1 MSEFDT
7 GQLCFSHNCTFLHV
21 HAAQSRWLCGKME
34 TERGENM
41 AYNPYTGRW
50 EMDAAQQVQMQPLPR
65 AQTPQYTPLPPKLG
79 VLTVASEGSIANLQ
93 MQPNDNALA
102 LHETENLLYYIRTDS
117 MGAKSIARFR
127 IFPEPSEEE
136 KAANQ
141 LQEQLKQIADGM
153 AAMSQKIMD
162 LEGKINAEPN
172 YANDERRERKQ
183 PVKRPDADGKA
194 DPQGAKPTDDFELS
208 GLATGV

>member
-1 MSEFDT
+1 MS
-7 GQLCFSHNCTFLHV
+7 
-21 HAAQSRWLCGKME
+21 
-34 TERGENM
+34 
-41 AYNPYTGRW
+41 YNPYTGKW
-50 EMDAAQQVQMQPLPR
+50 EMDPAQQVQMQPMQRVL
-65 AQTPQYTPLPPKLG
+65 APQYTPLPPKLG
-79 VLTVASEGSIANLQ
+79 VLTVAGEGSITNLQ

-141 LQEQLKQIADGM
+141 LQEQLQGIM
-153 AAMSQKIMD
+153 ASVETMSQKILD

-172 YANDERRERKQ
+172 YTNDERRGTKR
-183 PVKRPDADGKA
+183 PVKRADADGKA
-194 DPQGAKPTDDFELS
+194 DAQGAKPADDSQLS
-208 GLATGV
+208 GRAAGV

>member
-1 MSEFDT
+1 M
-7 GQLCFSHNCTFLHV
+7 FSHNCTFLHA
-21 HAAQSRWLCGKME
+21 HAAQLWWLCGKME
-34 TERGENM
+34 AERGEKM
-41 AYNPYTGRW
+41 AYNPYTGKW
-50 EMDAAQQVQMQPLPR
+50 EMDMAQQVQMQPMPR
-65 AQTPQYTPLPPKLG
+65 AQTPQYVGLPPKLG
-79 VLTVASEGSIANLQ
+79 VLTVAGEGSIANLQ

-162 LEGKINAEPN
+162 LEGKINAKPN

-183 PVKRPDADGKA
+183 SVKRADADGQA
-194 DPQGAKPTDDFELS
+194 DA
-208 GLATGV
+208 

>member
-1 MSEFDT
+1 
-7 GQLCFSHNCTFLHV
+7 
-21 HAAQSRWLCGKME
+21 
-34 TERGENM
+34 M

-50 EMDAAQQVQMQPLPR
+50 EMDPAQQVQMQPVQR
-65 AQTPQYTPLPPKLG
+65 AQTPQYVDLPPKLG
-79 VLTVASEGSIANLQ
+79 VLTVAGEGSIANLQ

-141 LQEQLKQIADGM
+141 LQEQLKQIMDGM
-153 AAMSQKIMD
+153 QSMAEKIQN
-162 LEGKINAEPN
+162 LEGKLNGKSN
-172 YANDERRERKQ
+172 YGPDGKQRRKQ
-183 PVKRPDADGKA
+183 SAERTDADREA
-194 DPQGAKPTDDFELS
+194 DTQRPESADDP
-208 GLATGV
+208 